1 MVKKEDMI
9 GVISVRQGQVAS
21 FERQEVRQVRSSSRQ
36 GRQENA
42 SKALEAIREAIGT
55 GVKRRKGKEED
66 TTEEEEKRR
75 GRRRRR
81 IL

>member
-1 MVKKEDMI
+1 MI
-9 GVISVRQGQVAS
+9 
-21 FERQEVRQVRSSSRQ
+21 SSEL
-36 GRQENA
+36 RQENA